1 VAHREHITPEG
12 IPVPAFLALVRA
24 GFGRYATYRRATYAS
39 AFTNTVFGFL
49 NCYLFLAVL
58 GSRATVVGYDAAG
71 LATFVWVGQGLLGVV
86 QLFTWTDVADR
97 IRTGDIVSDLLR
109 PIDPLWA
116 YLAADLGRA
125 GHALLIR
132 LTVPVAVG
140 ALVFQ
145 LRWPTAAV
153 SWALILV
160 SVALGVVVSFAMRY
174 ACNLLA
180 FWWLDARGPNTVWLL
195 GAALFSGISVPVPF
209 YPTWLQPAVWLT
221 PFPWM
226 YQAPLDVLLERGGRA
241 HQVGLVI
248 GQLGMA
254 VAGLALAYTV
264 QRVALRRL
272 EVQGG

>member
-1 VAHREHITPEG
+1 M
-12 IPVPAFLALVRA
+12 PAYLALVRA
-24 GFGRYATYRRATYAS
+24 GFGRYSRYRRATYAS

-58 GSRATVVGYDAAG
+58 GARTTVVGYDAAG
-71 LATFVWVGQGLLGVV
+71 LTTFVWVGQGLLGVV

-109 PIDPLWA
+109 PVDPLWA
-116 YLAADLGRA
+116 FLAIDLGRA

-140 ALVFQ
+140 AVVFR
-145 LRWPTAAV
+145 LRWPATPA
-153 SWALILV
+153 SWALTGL
-160 SVALGVVVSFAMRY
+160 SVALAVVVSFALRY

-180 FWWLDARGPNTVWLL
+180 FWWLDARGPNSIWLL
-195 GAALFSGISVPVPF
+195 GTALFGGLFVPVPF
-209 YPTWLQPAVWLT
+209 YPGWLQVVAWLT

-226 YQAPLDVLLERGGRA
+226 FQAPLDVLLERGGPA
-241 HQVGLVI
+241 HQLALVG
-248 GQLGMA
+248 GQVVVA
-254 VAGLALAYTV
+254 AAGLALAYGV
-264 QRVALRRL
+264 QRRALRTL